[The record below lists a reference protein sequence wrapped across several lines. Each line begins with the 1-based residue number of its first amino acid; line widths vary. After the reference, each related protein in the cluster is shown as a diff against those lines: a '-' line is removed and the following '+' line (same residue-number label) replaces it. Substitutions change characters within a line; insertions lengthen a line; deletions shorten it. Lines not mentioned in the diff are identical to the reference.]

1 MKQASGWRWAVQG
14 IRRRIVWA
22 AACYQSARTTFEVVR
37 LLDRERQLLTPAPVR
52 LPQQFVARPGYII

>member
-1 MKQASGWRWAVQG
+1 MKQAIDWRWAVQG
-14 IRRRIVWA
+14 LRRRIVWA

-52 LPQQFVARPGYII
+52 VRQQFVARPGYII